1 MHMDIGAILYWI
13 HQAFGV
19 FIFFY
24 MIGIIVVYSLM
35 LFFAFIHLKS
45 SVRLDKYLEN
55 DVNLKEVYSKPVS
68 VIVPAYNEEQGVIA
82 TIHSLLTVEYPQYEI
97 VVVNDGSKD
106 STLQL
111 VIDEFKMEEV
121 FQTVP
126 RHLETERIRGI
137 YRSPIH
143 SNIVLIDKENGGKA
157 DALNVGINVSKYP
170 YFCSID
176 GDSLLESKSLL
187 QVMKPIIASNG
198 RVIAAGGSVRIANG
212 SDIQFGQ
219 VLHSVVPNN
228 PVVIM
233 QIIEY
238 LRAFYMG
245 RIALSKFNLVLIIS
259 GAFSVFSKEYV
270 IKVGGYS
277 RKTIGED
284 MELVVRLHRYLLK
297 NKLKRTIEF
306 LPDPICWTEA
316 PESMKDLRT
325 QRRRWHQGLISSIML
340 NREMFLNPRYRQI
353 GLISFPYFVFVEL
366 LGPIVEVLGYIYV
379 ILSFLVGNIYLESA
393 MILTLLFLI
402 YGTMLSMFAV
412 LLEAWSL
419 KTYPRIRDT
428 IKLMCYAFTENL
440 WFRPM
445 MTLYRLEGIWYY
457 FRGKH
462 DWGKLNRT
470 GFGKTTE
477 VPKKE

>member
-1 MHMDIGAILYWI
+1 MTMDLGAVLYWI
-13 HQAFGV
+13 HQTFGV

-24 MIGIIVVYSLM
+24 MVGIIVVYSLM
-35 LFFAFIHLKS
+35 LLFAFFHLKH
-45 SVRLDKYLEN
+45 SVRLDKHLEN

-68 VIVPAYNEEQGVIA
+68 IIVPAYNEEQGIIA
-82 TIHSLLTVEYPQYEI
+82 TVHSLLTIEYPQYEI
-97 VVVNDGSKD
+97 IVVNDGSKD
-106 STLQL
+106 ETLQY
-111 VIDEFKMEEV
+111 VIEEFKMEEV
-121 FQTVP
+121 FQTIP
-126 RHLETERIRGI
+126 RHLQTERVRGM
-137 YRSPIH
+137 YRSQVH
-143 SNIVLIDKENGGKA
+143 ANILLIDKDNGGKA

-187 QVMKPIIASNG
+187 QVMKPIIVSNG
-198 RVIAAGGSVRIANG
+198 RVVAAGGSVRIANG
-212 SDIQFGQ
+212 ADIQFGK
-219 VLHSVVPNN
+219 VLQTVVPSN

-259 GAFSVFSKEYV
+259 GAFSVFSKDYV

-297 NKLKRTIEF
+297 NKIKRTIEF
-306 LPDPICWTEA
+306 IPDPICWTEA
-316 PESMKDLRT
+316 PESLKDLRT

-340 NREMFLNPRYRQI
+340 NRVMFLNPQYRQI
-353 GLISFPYFVFVEL
+353 GMISFPYFVFVEL

-379 ILSFLVGNIYLESA
+379 ILSFMVGNIYMESA
-393 MILTLLFLI
+393 IILTLLFLM

-419 KTYPRIRDT
+419 KTYPRVRDT
-428 IKLMCYAFTENL
+428 LKLMIYALTENL
-440 WFRPM
+440 WFRPL

-457 FRGKH
+457 FRGKN
-462 DWGKLNRT
+462 DWGKLKRT
-470 GFGKTTE
+470 GFGKIE
-477 VPKKE
+477 EQKK